1 MKKVLKVVMILLIFV
16 IVICMGI
23 LARKAIIIT
32 KLTDLSEK
40 TIESYKDNYYVIAHS
55 QSTDFDSFIKSEKII
70 KDGEQIDIET
80 SYVKDNGDKIKYSK
94 YNLKDEKISLIERA
108 DYKMRYSKN
117 TYTIDDLNVYKGSL
131 KDVFKTSMKK
141 AVLKNI
147 DVYIISVDGFEY
159 YVDAKTGL
167 ILKSIDLLNNISY
180 DYEYELGK
188 VTSKDMVLPDL
199 SEYELKEE

>member
-1 MKKVLKVVMILLIFV
+1 MKKILKVIMILLIFV
-16 IVICMGI
+16 IVVCMGM

-32 KLTDLSEK
+32 KLTNLSEK
-40 TIESYKDNYYVIAHS
+40 TIEKYKDNYYVIAHS

-80 SYVKDNGDKIKYSK
+80 SYAKDDGDKIISSK
-94 YNLKDEKISLIERA
+94 YNLKDEKVSLIERT

-131 KDVFKTSMKK
+131 KEVFKTSVKK
-141 AVLKNI
+141 TILKNI

-159 YVDAKTGL
+159 YVDVKTGL
-167 ILKSIDLLNNISY
+167 VLKTIDLLNNISH
-180 DYEYELGK
+180 DYEYELGE
-188 VTSKDMVLPDL
+188 VTNEDMVLPDL